1 MTGFQSPIKNVL
13 KKVSKA
19 WAPPPRL
26 TVTEWSDEYRM
37 LSPEASAEAG
47 KYYSSR
53 APYQKGIMDAISD
66 RKVERVVLMTS
77 AQIGKSEMLLNMTGY
92 VISYAPAPTLVML
105 PTLSMAQAWSKERL
119 APMCRDTPVLRDK
132 IKDPRSRD
140 SNNTTLNK
148 QFPGGFISIIASNSP
163 ASISSRP
170 IKNVFLD
177 EVDRF
182 AESAGSEGSPVNLA
196 IARTRTFAGS
206 KIVMVSTPTIKDYS
220 PIEINYEN
228 SSKNE
233 YYVPCPECNEKQTLT
248 WEQVQ
253 YDPEN
258 MTVAQIACKHCG
270 SLIDESKK
278 MWMLKNGEWR
288 SGSDNP
294 KIQGFHINELY
305 SPWRSWLDTAVD
317 YEEARSKPEMMKV
330 WVNTSLGLPYEGEA
344 EKLDAVELQDK
355 AENYNEDLLPESVLC
370 LTAGADVQMD
380 RIECSVFGWSGN
392 DETYVITHKIFWG
405 LTTDTGVWREFN
417 EYLLSIFETE
427 DGRKMRIASTCV
439 DTGGSST
446 QSVYYFL
453 KGKARRRV
461 FGVKG
466 SSEQGRPIVNKPT
479 FIQRYNIPLYI
490 VGTDTAKDWI
500 FSRLKADGLI
510 HFSESL
516 DEEYYAQLTSEKKV
530 LVMRNGRQAF
540 RYQQTRKRN
549 ETLDCFVYGLT
560 AKEILNPNYEILE
573 QKKNADPESEK
584 PVARKQ
590 RPRLRGKI
598 L

>member
-1 MTGFQSPIKNVL
+1 MAFQSPIKSVVQ
-13 KKVSKA
+13 KVSKA
-19 WAPPPRL
+19 FRPPPRL
-26 TVTEWSDEYRM
+26 TVTEWADEYRM
-37 LSPEASAEAG
+37 LSPEASSEAG

-66 RKVERVVLMTS
+66 RQVERVVLMTS

-92 VISYAPAPTLVML
+92 VISYSPAPTLVML
-105 PTLSMAQAWSKERL
+105 PTLAMAQAWSKERL
-119 APMCRDTPVLRDK
+119 APMCRDTPVLRGK

-206 KIVMVSTPTIKDYS
+206 KVVMVSTPTIKDYS
-220 PIEINYEN
+220 PIETNYEA

-233 YYVPCPECNEKQTLT
+233 YYVPCPECHEKQTLT

-258 MTVAQIACKHCG
+258 MTTAQMACRHCG

-278 MWMLKNGEWR
+278 MWMLRNGEWR
-288 SGSDNP
+288 SGSENK

-317 YEEARSKPEMMKV
+317 YEEAKAKPEMMKV
-330 WVNTSLGLPYEGEA
+330 WVNTCLGLPYEGEA
-344 EKLDAVELQDK
+344 EKLDANTLQDL
-355 AENYNEDLLPESVLC
+355 AENYNEDLIPGEVLC
-370 LTAGADVQMD
+370 LTAGVDVQLD
-380 RIECSVFGWSGN
+380 RIECSVLGWSGN
-392 DETYVITHKIFWG
+392 DECFVITHKIFWG
-405 LTTDTGVWREFN
+405 LTSDQGVWQEFHQ
-417 EYLLSIFETE
+417 YLSTIFETA
-427 DGRKMRIASTCV
+427 DNRKLRIASTCI

-446 QSVYYFL
+446 QSVYYYL
-453 KGKARRRV
+453 KGKARRRI
-461 FGVKG
+461 FGIKG

-479 FIQRYNIPLYI
+479 FVQRYNIPLYI

-500 FSRLKADGLI
+500 FARLKADGLI

-516 DEEYYAQLTSEKKV
+516 DEEYYAQLTAEKKI
-530 LVMRNGRQAF
+530 LVMRNGKQSF

-549 ETLDCFVYGLT
+549 ETLDCFVYGLC

-573 QKKNADPESEK
+573 KNKNRDPEEE
-584 PVARKQ
+584 PPTRRR
-590 RPRLRGKI
+590 RPRIRKNI